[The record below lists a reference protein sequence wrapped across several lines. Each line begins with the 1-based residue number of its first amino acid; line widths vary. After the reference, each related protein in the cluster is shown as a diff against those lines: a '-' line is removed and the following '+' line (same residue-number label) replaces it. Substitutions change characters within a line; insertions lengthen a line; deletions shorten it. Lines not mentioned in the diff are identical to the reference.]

1 MANMLQWLLPALL
14 PSWRFFDRI
23 GAAPRLEWARTT
35 EDAAPHWQVFRPQPA
50 RRPFAEVALSLVWA
64 PRRNETLF
72 LLSCAERLLESPEP
86 ARERVLLSMMLDLA
100 QAGELAGSAHESRL
114 HLRIMVTERDGD
126 AITEREAWRA
136 APQPLEP
143 AR

>member
-1 MANMLQWLLPALL
+1 MIQWLLPALL

-23 GAAPRLEWARTT
+23 GAAPRLEWARTA
-35 EDAAPHWQVFRPQPA
+35 EDGAPQWQVFRPQPA
-50 RRPFAEVALSLVWA
+50 QRSFAEVALSLVWA

-86 ARERVLLSMMLDLA
+86 ARERVLLTALRELA
-100 QAGELAGSAHESRL
+100 LAGELAGGSHETRL
-114 HLRIMVTERDGD
+114 HVRIMVTERDGD
-126 AITEREAWRA
+126 VIAEREAWRA
-136 APQPLEP
+136 APQRLGS